1 MHVLVH
7 TGNTSNALLPPPP
20 PTHTLKHTHTVSGT
34 ENFQAYLLLT
44 LAFLHLMEN
53 LFFIS

>member
-7 TGNTSNALLPPPP
+7 TGNTSNALLTPPPH
-20 PTHTLKHTHTVSGT
+20 THTQTLTHTVSGT

-44 LAFLHLMEN
+44 LAFLLLMEN
-53 LFFIS
+53 LFFFS